1 MGDNTKKNTTENAR
15 DDARSRFSGFQEKRM
30 KIFGE
35 LVKMYW
41 NGQLNN
47 VDDLNRLTAHIKD
60 KFGFTEEDVPF
71 IQDHIRIAMGLDP
84 RQGQPYSDE
93 LDLVKK
99 SSAVS

>member
-41 NGQLNN
+41 NEQLNS
-47 VDDLNRLTAHIKD
+47 VDDLNRLTIHIMD
-60 KFGFTEEDVPF
+60 KFVFAEQDIPF
-71 IQDHIRIAMGLDP
+71 IKDHIRIAMGLNP
-84 RQGQPYSDE
+84 AWAALQR
-93 LDLVKK
+93 
-99 SSAVS
+99 